1 MAFVVSNIEHFLV
14 VNYLQASN
22 HNLEQALSLLTDRQD
37 HNASYKV
44 RAVCL

>member
-1 MAFVVSNIEHFLV
+1 MAFVVSNIEHLV

-44 RAVCL
+44 HAVCL